1 MSRTTTGTSI
11 PTIHAPPAPLDP
23 HAPLMTHLRRNSCRS
38 EQHRLFFVASPKAAC
53 TSIKWWFAD
62 LEGVRGAVEAASAA
76 SAESDPETTIHD
88 LLRRVAPQ
96 VADLDPDAIARVLAS
111 EEYLRFSVVRHPV
124 PRLFSAWQS
133 KLLLEEPLQ
142 AGPYRSLGFLSRP
155 IEQAADLAA
164 GFEEFLEHLAAH
176 EAGAFRDVHWTP
188 QQELLR
194 PDLVRY
200 AIIAKVE
207 EPARLRSLIAAR
219 TGREGDDPLGG
230 AFRNRSL
237 VAYSASLVSDR
248 AAALVRELHAADFEA
263 FGYPTKPPRGG
274 RTPTRE
280 DCRLLDRAVRM
291 IRGRH
296 RRIAEQHGSL
306 AARDED
312 LGRRAA
318 ELRELRQDAERRHA
332 ELVREASR
340 ARGELEAAERA
351 RGELESLVAR
361 TRDDAASRERD
372 SAALLVEARTRLEAE
387 VAERTAVEHSL
398 ESARTRERDLESS
411 LVESRGQAEVL
422 ADRLRSTEAER
433 DGVLAR
439 LDQSES
445 ARRSLEGRL
454 AELGD
459 RLSLVESR
467 LLEERATSR
476 SLESRIAEETSR
488 RASLEDR
495 LAAATSRGDRVE
507 LERDAERRRVEESE
521 ASLAAQR
528 SRGDALEGRL
538 AMAQESAESIATAH
552 AAATARIAALRGELG
567 LLREMLGTRDAEV
580 ARLAREGAIR
590 AESLRAVEQL
600 LRTTEESL
608 RAAEQSVGSLE
619 ASQVRDRRDLEDLAR
634 IRARL
639 ESELGRIVASRSWR
653 ITRPMRFLGRIL
665 RGEWFLVRDGVARA
679 FGRGPAEGSAWASA
693 ARSDRGPGAARRL
706 TSTIEAIAYRAA
718 RRAYHAWPSPIERKR
733 RVAERLFLRMPR
745 LRRTAQQVALEVVV
759 PTASAPEPPTPVG
772 TDAPRP
778 RALVVEHRIPTPDR
792 TSGSTRLQ
800 AIIEG
805 IVERGWEVTVA
816 SHARREDYHW
826 ILSDIEAELPKYE
839 RALESRGVRTIFGPA
854 SIAQHLAEQGDSA
867 ALVVLSYPEVMHHYA
882 PLVRTSAPS
891 SLLVYDTVDLHG
903 VRFRREA
910 ASKGGDADL
919 RRKADL
925 YDAMENANLDAAD
938 LSVAITDVEAE
949 EIRRRAP
956 RAPIE
961 IVPNI
966 HAVRE
971 GAPGFEARRDLLFI
985 GHYLHAPNED
995 AMRFFVAEVLPRIE
1009 RRLPG
1014 VRLLMLGS
1022 SMTDSVR
1029 ALARANVE
1037 AVGWVEDPTPWFDRC
1052 RVFVAPLRFGAG
1064 MKGKIGQS
1072 MSLGLPVVTTSVGAE
1087 GMRLEHGVQAM
1098 VADDPDAFADAVVA
1112 VHEDPV
1118 LWRRLAE
1125 GATAHVE
1132 ANFSARAAGR
1142 AIEGILSLAE
1152 ERRRA

>member
-23 HAPLMTHLRRNSCRS
+23 HGPLMTHLRRNSCRS
-38 EQHRLFFVASPKAAC
+38 ERHRLFFVASPKAAC
-53 TSIKWWFAD
+53 TSIKWWFAE
-62 LEGVRGAVEAASAA
+62 LEGVREAVEAASAA

-96 VADLDPDAIARVLAS
+96 VADLDPEAIARVLAS
-111 EEYLRFSVVRHPV
+111 EDCLRFSVVRHPV

-142 AGPYRSLGFLSRP
+142 VGPYRSLGHLSRP

-194 PDLVRY
+194 PDLVHY
-200 AIIAKVE
+200 SIIAKVE
-207 EPARLRSLIAAR
+207 EPARLRTLIAAR
-219 TGREGDDPLGG
+219 TGREGEDPLGG

-237 VAYSASLVSDR
+237 VAYSASLVTQR

-263 FGYPTKPPRGG
+263 FGYPAKPPRGG

-280 DCRLLDRAVRM
+280 ECRLLDRAIRM

-312 LGRRAA
+312 LGRRVA
-318 ELRELRQDAERRHA
+318 ELRELRQASERRHA
-332 ELVREASR
+332 ELSREASASR
-340 ARGELEAAERA
+340 ASLEAAERA
-351 RGELESLVAR
+351 KVELESLVAR
-361 TRDDAASRERD
+361 TRDDAASRERE
-372 SAALLVEARTRLEAE
+372 SAAAIVEARTRLEDE
-387 VAERTAVEHSL
+387 VARRQTVEQSL
-398 ESARTRERDLESS
+398 ESARTAKRDLESS
-411 LVESRGQAEVL
+411 LVESRRAEEDL
-422 ADRLRSTEAER
+422 TSRLRATESRR
-433 DGVLAR
+433 DAVIAR

-445 ARRSLEGRL
+445 ARRSLDGRL
-454 AELGD
+454 AELAD
-459 RLSLVESR
+459 RLALVESR
-467 LLEERATSR
+467 LLEERSTR
-476 SLESRIAEETSR
+476 QSLESRLDEESR
-488 RASLEDR
+488 RAAALAEH
-495 LAAATSRGDRVE
+495 AAAAVSRGDQLE
-507 LERDAERRRVEESE
+507 LERDAERRRAEASE
-521 ASLAAQR
+521 ASLAVER
-528 SRGDALEGRL
+528 SRADALEGGL
-538 AMAQESAESIATAH
+538 ARAQESAESIATAH
-552 AAATARIAALRGELG
+552 AAATARIASLRGELG
-567 LLREMLGTRDAEV
+567 LLREMLGARDAEV
-580 ARLAREGAIR
+580 ARLSRAGSDL
-590 AESLRAVEQL
+590 AESRRAVEQS
-600 LRTTEESL
+600 LRTTETSL
-608 RAAEQSVGSLE
+608 LAAEQSIASLE
-619 ASQVRDRRDLEDLAR
+619 ASQVRDRRDLEDLGRAR
-634 IRARL
+634 TRL
-639 ESELGRIVASRSWR
+639 ESELARIVASRSWR
-653 ITRPMRFLGRIL
+653 ITRPIRFLGRIL
-665 RGEWFLVRDGVARA
+665 RGEWFLVKDGVARA
-679 FGRGPAEGSAWASA
+679 FGRRSVEPSAWAA
-693 ARSDRGPGAARRL
+693 TARAPRRPGAIRRL
-706 TSTIEAIAYRAA
+706 AASVEAVGYRAA
-718 RRAYHAWPSPIERKR
+718 RWAYRAWPIPIERKR
-733 RVAERLFLRMPR
+733 LAAERLFLRMPR
-745 LRRTAQQVALEVVV
+745 LRRTAQQVALDVVV
-759 PTASAPEPPTPVG
+759 PTASAPAIPTPAAA
-772 TDAPRP
+772 DAPRP

-805 IVERGWEVTVA
+805 IVARGWEVTVA

-839 RALESRGVRTIFGPA
+839 RALESKGVRTIFGPA
-854 SIAQHLAEQGDSA
+854 AIARHLKEHGDA
-867 ALVVLSYPEVMHHYA
+867 AAMVFLSYPEVMHHYA
-882 PLVRTSAPS
+882 PLVRASAPS

-919 RRKADL
+919 LRKADL

-956 RAPIE
+956 RAPIA

-971 GAPGFEARRDLLFI
+971 GAPGFESRRDLLFI

-995 AMRFFVAEVLPRIE
+995 AMRSFVAEVLPRIE

-1014 VRLLMLGS
+1014 VRLMMLGS

-1087 GMRLEHGVQAM
+1087 GMRLEHGAQAM

-1112 VHEDPV
+1112 VHEDPA
-1118 LWRRLAE
+1118 LWRRLAD

-1132 ANFSARAAGR
+1132 ASFSARAAGR
-1142 AIEGILSLAE
+1142 AIDGILSLAE